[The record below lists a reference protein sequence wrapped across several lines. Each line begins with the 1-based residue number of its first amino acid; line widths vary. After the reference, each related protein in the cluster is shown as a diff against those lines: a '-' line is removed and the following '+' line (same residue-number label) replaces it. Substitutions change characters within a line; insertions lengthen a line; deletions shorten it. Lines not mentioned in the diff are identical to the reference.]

1 MNFVRLS
8 QYIGLG
14 GFIAWSMIERG
25 YTFSNQQQTQGQKKE
40 EFSYILI
47 NIFWYGSI
55 FYAIA
60 DIWWLSLTLF
70 SKPLWALRSIGILL
84 IIAGLVL
91 RFTARKELGKQYSVH
106 VETSE
111 EHHLITSGMFSALR
125 HPAYLGLI
133 FLLIGI
139 SLAMGS
145 WGSLVIAG
153 IGGIPAIIYRITVE
167 EKYLQQWFGEQ
178 YESYQKKSWRL
189 IPYIW

>member
-1 MNFVRLS
+1 MDFIRIS

-25 YTFSNQQQTQGQKKE
+25 FSFSNQQQEQGQKQE
-40 EFSYILI
+40 EFSFLLI
-47 NIFWYGSI
+47 NIFWYGAI
-55 FYAIA
+55 FFAIA

-70 SKPLWALRSIGILL
+70 DAPLWVLRVVGMLF
-84 IIAGLVL
+84 IIAGLGL

-111 EHHLITSGMFSALR
+111 EHQLITSGIFSILR

-133 FLLIGI
+133 CLLIGI
-139 SLAMGS
+139 PLSMGS

-153 IGGIPAIIYRITVE
+153 VGGVPAIIYRITVE
-167 EKYLQQWFGEQ
+167 EEHLHEWFGEA
-178 YESYQKKSWRL
+178 YETYKKNSWRL